1 MSMPR
6 AAKPAGK
13 GSTALAG
20 GVRAIRSAWEN
31 ANGFLAERLGLA
43 PRERLAIAGAMLVAP
58 LTAIASPLIGLGFA
72 GAMVAP
78 RLIEGAQ
85 RSRAERDG
93 EPTSIERLLAEDS
106 GLADA
111 DADADAPTDEND
123 DAALVAARAE
133 VEARDRLL
141 RQIATVVAESDRAIT
156 ELENE
161 LALTQLALKE
171 RVYGPEVF
179 AGEKKAKPA
188 RPASS
193 PMPSR
198 SMSPSCGAESI
209 RSRERFL
216 IAPATSTAA
225 ASSAP
230 PLGRV

>member
-1 MSMPR
+1 M
-6 AAKPAGK
+6 AAGDP
-13 GSTALAG
+13 LCL
-20 GVRAIRSAWEN
+20 EN

-141 RQIATVVAESDRAIT
+141 RRS
-156 ELENE
+156 
-161 LALTQLALKE
+161 
-171 RVYGPEVF
+171 P
-179 AGEKKAKPA
+179 P
-188 RPASS
+188 SS
-193 PMPSR
+193 PSPIAP
-198 SMSPSCGAESI
+198 SPS
-209 RSRERFL
+209 SR
-216 IAPATSTAA
+216 TS
-225 ASSAP
+225 
-230 PLGRV
+230 LR